1 MLNIA
6 TRLRRLDNLGIRRI
20 FAYLRYSYDGYTIAF
35 NRSKVSQDW
44 LNTWKR

>member
-6 TRLRRLDNLGIRRI
+6 KRLRRLDNLGIRRI
-20 FAYLRYSYDGYTIAF
+20 IAYKSYSYDGYTIAY
-35 NRSKVSQDW
+35 NRSSVSQDW